1 MGVQLACERLMK
13 ACVYH
18 KGFIL
23 VQTDLSA
30 ALHSDLLRVQAQKIL
45 CLPLLK

>member
-1 MGVQLACERLMK
+1 MGVQLACEQLMK
-13 ACVYH
+13 TCVYH

-30 ALHSDLLRVQAQKIL
+30 PLHSDLLRVQVQKLL
-45 CLPLLK
+45 CLPLLQ